1 MISSPEPPISF
12 VLNNKWIFLF
22 DEAVLFHCMSK
33 AFSLGIWNNPC
44 IVVQIFMMNKNRC
57 IKLTGYLLL
66 HKLLPRC
73 VLVCRTKRAPLECS
87 SQCTAPTRKRETIE
101 SWMVNSGERRKEIK
115 RAKNR
120 RRTVFMAEIQGEEWK
135 CGKDY
140 SLPLTVQCQLVILAY
155 SILISFL
162 CLPSFNRG
170 DYHASSKRKVWEKE
184 NERSERWL
192 YGNEIAN

>member
-1 MISSPEPPISF
+1 M
-12 VLNNKWIFLF
+12 
-22 DEAVLFHCMSK
+22 LFHCMSK

-44 IVVQIFMMNKNRC
+44 IVVQIFMMNKNRW

-140 SLPLTVQCQLVILAY
+140 SLPLTSCAVCSVSLLFLHTVSWFLFFACHLSTEVITM
-155 SILISFL
+155 
-162 CLPSFNRG
+162 PVRRG
-170 DYHASSKRKVWEKE
+170 KF
-184 NERSERWL
+184 ERRRMK
-192 YGNEIAN
+192 GVRGGCMVTR